1 MMRRSVKLITEE
13 HKCRNS
19 IVTGGA
25 AKDDVDWMCEEARG
39 EQCNVKPA
47 NLQAPKNLLYLVL
60 KMKTVSA
67 TYMSIIN
74 CIHSIESFISSFP
87 IPNKM
92 GYQF

>member
-1 MMRRSVKLITEE
+1 MKLITEE

-47 NLQAPKNLLYLVL
+47 NLQAPKNFLYLVL

-67 TYMSIIN
+67 TCPLLIVYIQLKV
-74 CIHSIESFISSFP
+74 SFLVFQYQIKWDISS
-87 IPNKM
+87 KLE
-92 GYQF
+92 